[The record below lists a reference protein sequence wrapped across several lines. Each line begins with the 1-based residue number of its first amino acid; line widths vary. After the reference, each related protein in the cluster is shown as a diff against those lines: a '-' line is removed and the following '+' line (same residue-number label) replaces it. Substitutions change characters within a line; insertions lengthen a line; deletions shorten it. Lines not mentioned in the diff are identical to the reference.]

1 VIKYSLNCDNGH
13 GFEAWFKNG
22 EDYETQ
28 KKRGFLECPVCGSSN
43 VSKSLMAPSVATS
56 RKREERAVT
65 VSNARQQE
73 IMGKMRELAREL
85 KKNSDNVGE
94 KFAEEARKI
103 HFGETDPRAIHGQAT
118 SEEVSELLEEG
129 VEFMPLPDLPEDMN

>member
-94 KFAEEARKI
+94 KIRRRSTQDPFRRNPIPAPS
-103 HFGETDPRAIHGQAT
+103 TDRRHPKRGPNCWKKASNSCRFPTFPRT
-118 SEEVSELLEEG
+118 
-129 VEFMPLPDLPEDMN
+129 